1 MLRIL
6 IALSI
11 ASAGAASS
19 PAWAQGSVPVQP
31 LSTAVDTAAPQAD
44 APITPKD
51 HLEVTVFREPDL
63 SVADVMVDESGHVA
77 LPLVGSFM
85 AAGKSTAALSSEI
98 SSKLKQYLTQPEVA
112 VTLKQAATRQVT
124 VTGSVVQP
132 GVYPIEGR
140 LTLLQAV
147 ALARGPSQVASMDD
161 AFIFRTRDGQRSAAR
176 FNLDA
181 IAKAKATDPE
191 VLPGDTITVGSS
203 GVKTAWRDV
212 LETVRSFNIFRVLP

>member
-1 MLRIL
+1 MIMLRIL

-85 AAGKSTAALSSEI
+85 AAAI
-98 SSKLKQYLTQPEVA
+98 C
-112 VTLKQAATRQVT
+112 
-124 VTGSVVQP
+124 
-132 GVYPIEGR
+132 GR
-140 LTLLQAV
+140 
-147 ALARGPSQVASMDD
+147 
-161 AFIFRTRDGQRSAAR
+161 
-176 FNLDA
+176 
-181 IAKAKATDPE
+181 
-191 VLPGDTITVGSS
+191 
-203 GVKTAWRDV
+203 
-212 LETVRSFNIFRVLP
+212 